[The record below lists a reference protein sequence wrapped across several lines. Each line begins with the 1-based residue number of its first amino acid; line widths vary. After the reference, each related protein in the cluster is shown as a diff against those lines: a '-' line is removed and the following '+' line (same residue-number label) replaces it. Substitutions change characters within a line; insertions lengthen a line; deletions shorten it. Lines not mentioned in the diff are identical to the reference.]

1 MLSKQLGVLAIATVI
16 AVMAGCDGDDGR
28 DGDPGQ
34 SELTLDLS
42 LVGRYA
48 SGAFD
53 EGAAEIVAF
62 DASTKRLFVV
72 NAAATTVDVLNVADP
87 SAPAL
92 LETIDASADGDGAN
106 SVDVFGGVLAV
117 AIQADPKTDP
127 GKVVFYDTTTLAK
140 IGEAEVGA
148 LPDMLTFTPDG
159 KAVLVANEG
168 EASEGYEVDPVGSV
182 SVIDVSGGFAAPV
195 VATAGFA
202 RFNADAAELR
212 EAGVRIY
219 GPGATVAQDLE
230 PEYIAV
236 AKDGQSAWVTLQEA
250 NAIGLL
256 DLSDIGAPEISK
268 IIPMGYKNHGVLGN
282 ELDVSDRDGGINIR
296 NWPLLGMYQ
305 PDTVASYTFNS
316 RNYFVTANEGDDR
329 NDFIPGEETARIKD
343 LVLDPEAFPDAV
355 SLQADE
361 ALGRLE
367 VTTYTGDTDGDGDFD
382 ALYSLGSRSFSIW
395 SEDGAQLFDSG
406 SEIERIVAQRYPDNF
421 NASHDENDAEG
432 RSDAKGPEPEGLT
445 VGQIGG
451 RTFAFVGLER
461 ISGIMVY
468 DITNP
473 QRARFVQYIN
483 SRDFSRT
490 PGDDP
495 DAGDLGPEGLEFI
508 AAEDSP
514 IGVPMLMV
522 GNEVSGTSA
531 LYRIDVIETD

>member
-1 MLSKQLGVLAIATVI
+1 
-16 AVMAGCDGDDGR
+16 
-28 DGDPGQ
+28 
-34 SELTLDLS
+34 
-42 LVGRYA
+42 
-48 SGAFD
+48 
-53 EGAAEIVAF
+53 
-62 DASTKRLFVV
+62 
-72 NAAATTVDVLNVADP
+72 
-87 SAPAL
+87 
-92 LETIDASADGDGAN
+92 
-106 SVDVFGGVLAV
+106 
-117 AIQADPKTDP
+117 
-127 GKVVFYDTTTLAK
+127 
-140 IGEAEVGA
+140 
-148 LPDMLTFTPDG
+148 
-159 KAVLVANEG
+159 
-168 EASEGYEVDPVGSV
+168 
-182 SVIDVSGGFAAPV
+182 
-195 VATAGFA
+195 
-202 RFNADAAELR
+202 
-212 EAGVRIY
+212 
-219 GPGATVAQDLE
+219 
-230 PEYIAV
+230 
-236 AKDGQSAWVTLQEA
+236 LQEA

-256 DLSDIGAPEISK
+256 DLSDIAAPQISR
-268 IIPMGYKNHGVLGN
+268 IIPLGYKNHGVLGN

-305 PDTVASYTFNS
+305 PDTVAGYMFNG
-316 RNYFVTANEGDDR
+316 RNYYVTANEGDDR

-343 LVLDPEAFPDAV
+343 LTLDPEAFPDAV

-382 ALYSLGSRSFSIW
+382 ALYSLGGRSFSIW
-395 SEDGAQLFDSG
+395 TEEGAQLFDSG

-483 SRDFSRT
+483 SRDFGRT

-495 DAGDLGPEGLEFI
+495 DAGDLGPEGLEFV

-522 GNEVSGTSA
+522 GNEVSGTTA